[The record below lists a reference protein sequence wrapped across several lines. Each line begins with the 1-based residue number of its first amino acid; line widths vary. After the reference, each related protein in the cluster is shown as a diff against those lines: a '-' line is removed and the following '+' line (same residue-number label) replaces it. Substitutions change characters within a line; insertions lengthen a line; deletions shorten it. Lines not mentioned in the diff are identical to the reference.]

1 MLLRSDTVDDGILL
15 RAKAGNNAAFN
26 ELAETYSPLIESMTE
41 RFSAEARQCNL
52 EPEDLRQ
59 EAVIALY
66 GAVKAFNAEQK
77 DVTFGLF
84 AKICIRNRLIGVL
97 RNHRGRG
104 ESGATEPDPD
114 TVSKN
119 PEQYIIDRENY
130 ERLTKVIDESLTDY
144 EKSVFKLFILDKS
157 YREIAV
163 ILGRDVKSIDNA
175 VCRIKKKLKQ
185 RI

>member
-1 MLLRSDTVDDGILL
+1 MDDGMLL

-26 ELAETYSPLIESMTE
+26 ELAEKYSPLIDSMTE
-41 RFSAEARQCNL
+41 RFRTEARQYNL
-52 EPEDLRQ
+52 DDEDLRQ

-66 GAVKAFNAEQK
+66 GAVKAFDYGQK

-84 AKICIRNRLIGVL
+84 AKICIRNRFIGII
-97 RNHRGRG
+97 RRHRGRSENG
-104 ESGATEPDPD
+104 TAESDPD
-114 TVSKN
+114 TGSYN

-130 ERLTKVIDESLTDY
+130 ERLTKMIDESLTDY

-157 YREIAV
+157 YREIAGA
-163 ILGRDVKSIDNA
+163 LGRDVKSVDNA

>member
-1 MLLRSDTVDDGILL
+1 MDDGILL
-15 RAKAGNNAAFN
+15 RAKAGNNAAFS
-26 ELAETYSPLIESMTE
+26 ELVEMYSPLINSMVDHVLC
-41 RFSAEARQCNL
+41 EARQYNL
-52 EPEDLRQ
+52 DPEDLRQ

-66 GAVKAFNAEQK
+66 GAVKAYNTGQK

-84 AKICIRNRLIGVL
+84 AKICIRNRLISML
-97 RNHRGRG
+97 RNHRGRT
-104 ESGATEPDPD
+104 ESETPENDADLTAGISEHTN
-114 TVSKN
+114 N

-157 YREIAV
+157 YREIAAL
-163 ILGRDVKSIDNA
+163 LGRDVKSVDNA

>member
-1 MLLRSDTVDDGILL
+1 MDDGILL
-15 RAKAGNNAAFN
+15 RAKAGNNAAFS
-26 ELAETYSPLIESMTE
+26 ELTENYSPLIDSMTE
-41 RFSAEARQCNL
+41 RYRAEARLCNL

-66 GAVKAFNAEQK
+66 GAVKAFHVDQK

-84 AKICIRNRLIGVL
+84 AKICIRNRLIGIV
-97 RNHRGRG
+97 RKHRGRS
-104 ESGATEPDPD
+104 ESGGADSDPEL
-114 TVSKN
+114 SMSN
-119 PEQYIIDRENY
+119 PEQDLIERENY
-130 ERLTKVIDESLTDY
+130 EQLTKVIDESLTDY

-157 YREIAV
+157 YREIAGA
-163 ILGRDVKSIDNA
+163 LGRDVKSVDNA